1 MNEKVSKI
9 VGELVELHRQ
19 ANEVDAKLRES
30 ESRVREARSDAS
42 AAHEAVEGIQTK
54 IEDMNKRL
62 ACAIAEASQ

>member
-1 MNEKVSKI
+1 MNENVSKI

-19 ANEVDAKLRES
+19 ANEADARFREA
-30 ESRVREARSDAS
+30 EIRVREARSDA
-42 AAHEAVEGIQTK
+42 ATAHDAVEGIQVK